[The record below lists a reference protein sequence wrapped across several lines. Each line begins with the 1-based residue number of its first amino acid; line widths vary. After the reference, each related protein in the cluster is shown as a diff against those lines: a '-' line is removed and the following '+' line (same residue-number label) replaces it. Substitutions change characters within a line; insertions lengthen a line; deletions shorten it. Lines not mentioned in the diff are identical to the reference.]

1 MRYREFKH
9 IVEKA
14 IMELAPEQ
22 MKADI
27 QQSIAK
33 LNLKDQA
40 SVDII
45 KQLYTVLNKTGLQ
58 GRITSVFSKDEDVA
72 KYQNILDK
80 VSEIFLQVAETD
92 PVDAKQFLT
101 NFEKNP
107 NVVDVEGFLQS
118 AGRIVP
124 IESLFTTPIAK
135 EFGKRLSRVQ
145 GSGYKQGNVGP
156 GEIALAVLSNKISL
170 TAGEET
176 GGDIEINKKG
186 YEVKGGGSGTGKGGR
201 LFDKGQIPFTNTKKY
216 LESTGMP
223 SAGNLSVEVASRIDP
238 DLQDFDRDDDPED
251 KDQTP
256 GVGRGKS
263 GVTSDP
269 NIWAQKDSA
278 WWVKFMQNNLTDWA
292 QLYGVS
298 EFLGQPIKT
307 MASILV
313 ERMGQNQ
320 FKSVWARLHF
330 LAYQQKAKHSGI
342 ILVGNNS
349 LALLTDGKHL
359 VDLNVITSY
368 GAIYNESVNQTRDV
382 TIQLGL
388 N

>member
-156 GEIALAVLSNKISL
+156 GEKRNYK
-170 TAGEET
+170 
-176 GGDIEINKKG
+176 
-186 YEVKGGGSGTGKGGR
+186 
-201 LFDKGQIPFTNTKKY
+201 
-216 LESTGMP
+216 
-223 SAGNLSVEVASRIDP
+223 
-238 DLQDFDRDDDPED
+238 
-251 KDQTP
+251 
-256 GVGRGKS
+256 
-263 GVTSDP
+263 
-269 NIWAQKDSA
+269 
-278 WWVKFMQNNLTDWA
+278 
-292 QLYGVS
+292 
-298 EFLGQPIKT
+298 
-307 MASILV
+307 
-313 ERMGQNQ
+313 
-320 FKSVWARLHF
+320 
-330 LAYQQKAKHSGI
+330 
-342 ILVGNNS
+342 
-349 LALLTDGKHL
+349 
-359 VDLNVITSY
+359 
-368 GAIYNESVNQTRDV
+368 
-382 TIQLGL
+382 
-388 N
+388 